1 MSVTKYEFYMAEK
14 SQAFTLLEADA
25 KDKEDVLEKDAKLL
39 CRFVAPSWEDA
50 KAYEEML
57 IKKLS

>member
-1 MSVTKYEFYMAEK
+1 MQKKYEFYHSK
-14 SQAFTLLEADA
+14 STPSFTLLEADA
-25 KDKEDVLEKDAKLL
+25 ENKEAVLEKDAELI

-57 IKKLS
+57 IKKLN